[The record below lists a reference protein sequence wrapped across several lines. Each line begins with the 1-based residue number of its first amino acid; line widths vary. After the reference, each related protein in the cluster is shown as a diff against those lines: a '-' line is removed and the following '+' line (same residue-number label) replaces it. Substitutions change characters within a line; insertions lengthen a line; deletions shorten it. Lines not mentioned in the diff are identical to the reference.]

1 MHVFYFNM
9 YFSTTHRWSRCLII
23 SSTLC
28 FILLLH
34 TPALAQQPEATPP
47 EEFLNEQEPP
57 EAYRLEYEL
66 SFDIGLTSIENSE
79 GNKENFFAGAF
90 KPEFFY
96 GPYSGGL
103 FLRTHIH
110 TKDRTFRPED
120 YDSFGDF
127 LSIIRYFQY
136 ADKDSMGYY
145 VRFGEFEDATMGFG
159 QFISFFQNSISLDNQ
174 KRGIEFQYKTERYV
188 VEALFSNLIAA
199 EVFGLRG
206 AYYPFIDQPFKKYK
220 KVAVGLSLSGDL
232 SNKGTLVNT
241 ELPGAPFLVDDL
253 TDDAGVRTAVGKDDG
268 RILMTGLDISLPMFE
283 TPFSYVLTYA
293 ELSKILGHG
302 MGLGIGF
309 KGNWNP
315 ADDWDLEMQL
325 EQRYLGKE
333 YIPNYFS
340 SVYEA
345 VRLQDIGIPVEEM
358 DEDLPALNTLRNF
371 LIAEDSGRLG
381 SYVNMSIR
389 WARTVRLIWSF
400 ENDWNNRDNSWLH
413 VDFRLR
419 SSDLPV
425 YIRLQFDA
433 LETETLEDL
442 QISGDKLNFFRLE
455 TAVRVIDQLM
465 LGFGI
470 RTSFE
475 PSFSEGIPTGL
486 KRQRRI
492 EPKFILTL

>member
-1 MHVFYFNM
+1 MPFYISFNAPLCLKIGSI
-9 YFSTTHRWSRCLII
+9 FCLIM
-23 SSTLC
+23 
-28 FILLLH
+28 LLH
-34 TPALAQQPEATPP
+34 GQALAQETEPTPP
-47 EEFLNEQEPP
+47 EEFLEEQEP
-57 EAYRLEYEL
+57 ESSDVLEIEYEL
-66 SFDIGLTSIENSE
+66 NFDIGVTSIENSE
-79 GNKENFFAGAF
+79 GNKERFLATAF

-103 FLRTHIH
+103 FLRSHLH
-110 TKDRTFRPED
+110 TKDRNFRSED

-136 ADKDSMGYY
+136 SDKDQPGYY

-159 QFISFFQNSISLDNQ
+159 QFINFFQNSISLDNQ
-174 KRGIEFQYKTERYV
+174 KRGIEFQYKQDRYTAEV
-188 VEALFSNLIAA
+188 FYSNLLAA

-206 AYYPFIDQPFKKYK
+206 SYYPFVNSPFSKYK
-220 KVAVGLSLSGDL
+220 KMAFGASLSGDL
-232 SNKGTLVNT
+232 SDKGTLTNE
-241 ELPGAPFLVDDL
+241 ELPGAPFLVAEL
-253 TDDAGVRTAVGKDDG
+253 TDSLGIRTAVGNDDG
-268 RILMTGLDISLPMFE
+268 RILMVGADVSMPIFE
-283 TPFSYVLTYA
+283 TPISYVLTYA
-293 ELSKILGHG
+293 ELSKILNHG
-302 MGLGIGF
+302 MGIGIGF
-309 KGNWNP
+309 KGNWQP
-315 ADDWDLEMQL
+315 DEEWDIEMQL

-345 VRLQDIGIPVEEM
+345 IRLQDVSIPVEDS
-358 DEDLPALNTLRNF
+358 DEDVPALNTLRNF
-371 LIAEDSGRLG
+371 LIAEDAGRLG
-381 SYVNMSIR
+381 SYLDMTLN
-389 WARTVRLIWSF
+389 WNRTVRLIMSY
-400 ENDWNNRDNSWLH
+400 ENAWNNKDNSWLH

-419 SSDLPV
+419 SEDLPV
-425 YIRLQFDA
+425 FIRLQFDV
-433 LETETLEDL
+433 LENDTLEDL

-455 TAVRVIDQLM
+455 TAVRVIDFLM